1 MAKPTLQKN
10 KIVLIYIGWWLVWF
24 FDQAFVLTQI
34 GFDWRSSLID
44 AGITQLVLAL
54 AGYAINTSMHSY
66 QPSKKNSLYVLIWSI
81 ALAALC
87 VFLQHVILFDLLA
100 EIPYYKLFLE
110 NSLVVRGAF
119 AWLMIMLIAVL
130 TWSWVYVSDQQETE
144 KRKQDSER
152 LAGEAELSSL
162 RLQLQ
167 PHFLFNSLNSISA
180 LVGTEPEQARTMIH
194 QLSDFL
200 RGTLGKDDQQLITLA
215 EELRHLELY
224 LSIEKVRF
232 GHRLTS
238 NIEHDEKS
246 LNMKLPA
253 LLLQPI
259 VENAI
264 KFGLYD
270 HVGDITIS
278 VKAKFENEKLIIEVR
293 NPFDPDTSHPRK
305 GTGFG
310 LNSIQR
316 RLYLLYAQNDLLTTQ
331 VENTTF
337 ITTLKIPHYDQSLNR

>member
-1 MAKPTLQKN
+1 MVKPPIQN
-10 KIVLIYIGWWLVWF
+10 YKIILLYAGWWALWF
-24 FDQAFVLTQI
+24 LDQAFILVQI
-34 GFDWRSSLID
+34 GFTWNTALLD
-44 AGITQLVLAL
+44 AAITQMVLAL

-66 QPSKKNSLYVLIWSI
+66 QPSPKNSLYVLSWSI

-87 VFLQHVILFDLLA
+87 IIVQRWILSHWLA
-100 EIPYYKLFLE
+100 DVPGYLTFLE

-130 TWSWVYVSDQQETE
+130 TWGWVYVADRHESEQ
-144 KRKQDSER
+144 RKQDSER
-152 LAGEAELSSL
+152 LAREAELSSL

-180 LVGTEPEQARTMIH
+180 LIGTQPEQARKMIH

-200 RGTLGKDDQQLITLA
+200 RGTVRKEDSQLISLE
-215 EELRHLELY
+215 EELNHLQLY
-224 LSIEKVRF
+224 LDIEKVRF

-238 NIEHDEKS
+238 VIHHDAES
-246 LNMKLPA
+246 LQLKLPA

-270 HVGDITIS
+270 QVGEITIS
-278 VKAKFENEKLIIEVR
+278 VTSKIENDRLAIEVR
-293 NPFDPDTSHPRK
+293 NPFDPNTVHPRK

-310 LNSIQR
+310 LSSIQR
-316 RLYLLYAQNDLLTTQ
+316 RLYLLYAQNDLLKTTT
-331 VENTTF
+331 EETTF
-337 ITTLKIPHYDQSLNR
+337 ITTIKIPQHV

>member
-1 MAKPTLQKN
+1 MSKPILQKY
-10 KIVLIYIGWWLVWF
+10 KIALIYAAWWLVWF
-24 FDQAFVLTQI
+24 FDQALVLVQI
-34 GFDWRSSLID
+34 GFDWKSSIID
-44 AGITQLVLAL
+44 AGITQLILAI
-54 AGYAINTSMHSY
+54 AGYAINSFVHSY
-66 QPSKKNSLYVLIWSI
+66 QPNRKNSLYVLIWSI

-87 VFLQHVILFDLLA
+87 VFLQRVVLLDLLA
-100 EIPYYKLFLE
+100 GIPDYKPFLE

-130 TWSWVYVSDQQETE
+130 TWSWVYVSDQQESE

-152 LAGEAELSSL
+152 LAREAELSSL

-180 LVGTEPEQARTMIH
+180 LVGTHPEQARSMIH

-200 RGTLGKDDQQLITLA
+200 RGTLGKDDGQLISLA

-224 LSIEKVRF
+224 LAIEKVRF

-238 NIEHDEKS
+238 SIEQDEKS

-270 HVGDITIS
+270 HVGDVTIS
-278 VKAKFENEKLIIEVR
+278 VKAKVESEKLIIEVR
-293 NPFDPDTSHPRK
+293 NPFDPATSQPRK

-316 RLYLLYAQNDLLTTQ
+316 RLYLLYAQNDLLATQ
-331 VENTTF
+331 IEKTTF
-337 ITTLKIPHYDQSLNR
+337 ITTLKIPQSL